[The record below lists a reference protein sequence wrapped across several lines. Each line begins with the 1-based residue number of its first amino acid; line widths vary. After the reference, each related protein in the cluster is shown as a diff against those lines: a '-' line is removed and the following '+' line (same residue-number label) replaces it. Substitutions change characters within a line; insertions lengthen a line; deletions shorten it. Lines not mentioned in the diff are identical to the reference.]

1 MEKARGTTIVMKIMF
16 QIYSFHM
23 GGIERLLLDMSH
35 AMVQRGHSVSVCII
49 NHDYTDSLLNSFD
62 PSVSVILLNRRPGSS
77 LLPYM
82 KQFASIIAKMDIDI
96 LHCQGIN
103 CVIFSSI
110 AKLRNPRMKVLN
122 TVHDTGNYP
131 SYSNSKIFL
140 QNLFLDE
147 TIAISQSVEREI
159 LARHISPDHVTLIYN
174 GVDTHHF
181 TCAENITL
189 KMRSRI
195 LSSDSVIEICNVAR
209 FFPSKKGQ
217 DLLVAAIRQLIPEFP
232 NIHCTFAGD
241 IFKGQDKA
249 YADLIHSI
257 QEQGIESHF
266 TFLGN
271 VEDVPSLLH
280 KMDIFVLPSRYEGF
294 GISLIEAMSCGLPCI
309 ASNLSGPAEIIQ
321 DSSLG
326 FLFDPGSLRDLT
338 EKLRLLIRHY
348 HSFNPHHISNYI
360 QCNFSMD
367 HMVDEHLALYQR
379 LLH

>member
-49 NHDYTDSLLNSFD
+49 NHDYTDSLLNCFD

-110 AKLRNPRMKVLN
+110 AKLLNPRMKVLN

-174 GVDTHHF
+174 GVDTHH
-181 TCAENITL
+181 L
-189 KMRSRI
+189 
-195 LSSDSVIEICNVAR
+195 
-209 FFPSKKGQ
+209 
-217 DLLVAAIRQLIPEFP
+217 
-232 NIHCTFAGD
+232 
-241 IFKGQDKA
+241 
-249 YADLIHSI
+249 
-257 QEQGIESHF
+257 
-266 TFLGN
+266 
-271 VEDVPSLLH
+271 
-280 KMDIFVLPSRYEGF
+280 
-294 GISLIEAMSCGLPCI
+294 
-309 ASNLSGPAEIIQ
+309 
-321 DSSLG
+321 
-326 FLFDPGSLRDLT
+326 
-338 EKLRLLIRHY
+338 
-348 HSFNPHHISNYI
+348 HSF
-360 QCNFSMD
+360 F
-367 HMVDEHLALYQR
+367 
-379 LLH
+379 